1 MRASE
6 HWDAIY
12 RRKQFDDVSWYAPH
26 LGKSSRLIERL
37 CPHKTAAITDIGGG
51 ESTLMRR

>member
-51 ESTLMRR
+51 ESILMRR